1 MIRRFILAVAI
12 VASSMWVAFHA
23 LGHAILTT
31 LGVPCP

>member
-1 MIRRFILAVAI
+1 MIRRFIPAVALT
-12 VASSMWVAFHA
+12 ASTLWIAFHA